1 MSYDVNKPT
10 SKEGQTI
17 SRYVNF
23 LIGSKLPGIQENVAK
38 VFGLYEFLL
47 KHRNQSPRELRGLI
61 TEGGNPVFTEAEL
74 RSILATLATQATTSF
89 AKRIQG
95 QAGGAAPAIPA
106 PATPSATA
114 AGAPVQPPVPG
125 TVPGATVPEPV
136 DETRNK
142 FWDKLIRKFTSPITQ
157 FIPKCWDNY
166 FWFLFV
172 LYNLEQIEVLGP
184 FISTALDTV
193 TLSLPVLSDMASELV
208 GKLILLVPLPYAGI
222 AGEAIGYA
230 VSLLF
235 ILFAV
240 NLNMSRKHFGS
251 AFQVSLEGIPIVGD
265 ILTEG
270 AQKFELGA
278 ERYLINREKLLRGF
292 QPVSPMVAAAG
303 RYYSP
308 GFDAF
313 QGPAPSVSLG
323 TVIKD
328 VKDYAMEKSGVN
340 AVLKTV
346 QEGPAALTTAATGA
360 VTGVATGATTA
371 ATGAVTGAVTGATT
385 ATTGAVTGAVT
396 SALPATATAA
406 PKVGTSVGGR
416 RSRKVRRSKRKHTR
430 RR

>member
-1 MSYDVNKPT
+1 MSYDVNRPT

-47 KHRNQSPRELRGLI
+47 QHRHEPPHKLRGLI
-61 TEGGNPVFTEAEL
+61 TEGGKPVFTEAEL
-74 RSILATLATQATTSF
+74 QSILATLETQATTPF

-95 QAGGAAPAIPA
+95 QAGGAAPTAAI
-106 PATPSATA
+106 ATA
-114 AGAPVQPPVPG
+114 ATANPMIPVAG
-125 TVPGATVPEPV
+125 PEPI

-142 FWDKLIRKFTSPITQ
+142 FWDKLIRKFSSPFTQ
-157 FIPKCWDNY
+157 SIPKCWDNY
-166 FWFLFV
+166 FWFLFL

-184 FISTALDTV
+184 FISSALDTV
-193 TLSLPVLSDMASELV
+193 TLSLPVLADIASEMV
-208 GKLILLVPLPYAGI
+208 GKFIELAPVPYAGFL
-222 AGEAIGYA
+222 GDAIGYA
-230 VSLLF
+230 VSLIF
-235 ILFAV
+235 VLFAV
-240 NLNMSRKHFGS
+240 NLNISRKHFGS

-278 ERYLINREKLLRGF
+278 ERYLINREKLIRGF
-292 QPVSPMVAAAG
+292 QPVSPMMASAS

-308 GFDAF
+308 GFDAY
-313 QGPAPSVSLG
+313 QGPAPPVALD

-328 VKDYAMEKSGVN
+328 VKDYAMKKSGAN

-346 QEGPAALTTAATGA
+346 QEGPAALTAAATGAATGA
-360 VTGVATGATTA
+360 VTGAVTGATTA
-371 ATGAVTGAVTGATT
+371 ATGAVTGAVTEATT
-385 ATTGAVTGAVT
+385 AVT
-396 SALPATATAA
+396 SALPTPPTLPTP
-406 PKVGTSVGGR
+406 PKIGTSVGGR
-416 RSRKVRRSKRKHTR
+416 RSRKVRRSKRRTTR

>member
-1 MSYDVNKPT
+1 MSYDVNRPT

-47 KHRNQSPRELRGLI
+47 QHRHEPPHKLRGLI
-61 TEGGNPVFTEAEL
+61 TEGGAPVFTEAEL
-74 RSILATLATQATTSF
+74 QSILATLETQATTPF

-95 QAGGAAPAIPA
+95 QAGGAAPTAVA
-106 PATPSATA
+106 ATA
-114 AGAPVQPPVPG
+114 ATAIAAPAAR
-125 TVPGATVPEPV
+125 TEPV

-142 FWDKLIRKFTSPITQ
+142 FWDKLIRKFTSPFTKS
-157 FIPKCWDNY
+157 IPKCWDNY
-166 FWFLFV
+166 FWFLFL

-184 FISTALDTV
+184 FISSALDTV
-193 TLSLPVLSDMASELV
+193 TLSLPVLADIAGELAS
-208 GKLILLVPLPYAGI
+208 KLLLLVPLPYAGL
-222 AGEAIGYA
+222 AGDAIGYA
-230 VSLLF
+230 ISLIF
-235 ILFAV
+235 VLFAV
-240 NLNMSRKHFGS
+240 NLNFSRKHFGS
-251 AFQVSLEGIPIVGD
+251 AFQVSLEGIPIIGD

-278 ERYLINREKLLRGF
+278 ERYLINREKLIRGF
-292 QPVSPMVAAAG
+292 QPVSPMMASAS

-308 GFDAF
+308 GFDAY
-313 QGPAPSVSLG
+313 QGPPPPVALD

-328 VKDYAMEKSGVN
+328 VKDYAMKKSGAN

-346 QEGPAALTTAATGA
+346 QEGPAALTAAATG
-360 VTGVATGATTA
+360 A

-385 ATTGAVTGAVT
+385 AATGAVTEATTAMT
-396 SALPATATAA
+396 SALPTPPTP
-406 PKVGTSVGGR
+406 PKIGTSVGGR
-416 RSRKVRRSKRKHTR
+416 RSRKVRRSKRRTTR